1 MTELR
6 DLSGKTI
13 IVTGGARG
21 IGRAVVEAFAEAGA
35 DVVIADLRLQ
45 DASDTATKLSE
56 RCGRRVVATQ
66 TDVTKREDV
75 EELRDETLRVFGK
88 IDVLVNCAGWDRLLP
103 FLKTTPDLW
112 QKILTINFLGVV
124 NMCHV
129 ILPLMVER
137 QQGAIINISS
147 DTGLVGSFGE
157 AIYASSKAAI
167 MAFSKTI
174 AREHAR
180 DNIRVNVVSPGLC
193 DTPLIDEMRADE
205 FTAKILGSI
214 VNFIPLKRLGR
225 PEEIAPMVLFLAS
238 DAASYITGQVL
249 SINGGLNMVG

>member
-1 MTELR
+1 MQTLEMNNK
-6 DLSGKTI
+6 SV

-21 IGRAVVEAFAEAGA
+21 IGRSIVERFADAGA
-35 DVVIADLRLQ
+35 DVVIGDLRFE
-45 DASDTATKLSE
+45 DAKDSALKISE
-56 RCGRRVVATQ
+56 TSRRRVIAVR

-75 EELRDETLRVFGK
+75 EKLRDEALRTFAK
-88 IDVLVNCAGWDRLLP
+88 IDVLVNCAGWDRLQP
-103 FLKTTPDLW
+103 FLKTSPDLW
-112 QKILTINFLGVV
+112 QKVMAINFFGVV
-124 NMCHV
+124 NTCHA
-129 ILPLMVER
+129 ILPHMVER
-137 QQGAIINISS
+137 RQGAIVNVSS

-157 AIYASSKAAI
+157 ALYASSKAAI

-193 DTPLIDEMRADE
+193 DTPLIDEMRADD
-205 FTAKILGSI
+205 FTARILGSI

-238 DAASYITGQVL
+238 DAASYITGQVF
-249 SINGGLNMVG
+249 SVNGGLNMVG

>member
-1 MTELR
+1 MN
-6 DLSGKTI
+6 DKTV

-21 IGRAVVEAFAEAGA
+21 IGRAVVQAFAAAGA
-35 DVVIADLRLQ
+35 DVVIGDLRLE
-45 DASDTATKLSE
+45 DANQTALEIGESS
-56 RCGRRVVATQ
+56 RRRVVAIQ
-66 TDVTKREDV
+66 TDVTKRADIDK
-75 EELRDETLRVFGK
+75 LRDETLRLFGR

-103 FLKTTPDLW
+103 FLKTTPELW
-112 QKILTINFLGVV
+112 HQVMNINFLGVV
-124 NMCHV
+124 HMCHA
-129 ILPLMVER
+129 ILPHMVER
-137 QQGAIINISS
+137 KQGAIVNISS
-147 DTGLVGSFGE
+147 DTGRVGSFGE

-205 FTAKILGSI
+205 LTAKILGSI

-225 PEEIAPMVLFLAS
+225 PDEIAPMVVFLAS
-238 DAASYITGQVL
+238 DAASYITGQVF

>member
-1 MTELR
+1 MDFS
-6 DLSGKTI
+6 DLKDKSV

-21 IGRAVVEAFAEAGA
+21 IGRAVVQAFAAAGA
-35 DVVIADLRLQ
+35 DLVIADLRCE
-45 DASDTATKLSE
+45 DARTAALNTTE
-56 RCGRRVVATQ
+56 TYHRRVFSVQ

-75 EELRDETLRVFGK
+75 ERLRDEALRLFGK

-112 QKILTINFLGVV
+112 HKVLSINFLGVV
-124 NMCHV
+124 NTCHV
-129 ILPLMVER
+129 ILPHMVER
-137 QQGAIINISS
+137 KQGAIVNISS
-147 DTGLVGSFGE
+147 DTGRVGSFGE

-193 DTPLIDEMRADE
+193 DTPLIDEMREDE
-205 FTAKILGSI
+205 FTSKILGSI
-214 VNFIPLKRLGR
+214 VNFIPLKRLGKA
-225 PEEIAPMVLFLAS
+225 EEVAPMVLFLAS
-238 DAASYITGQVL
+238 EAASYITGQVF
-249 SINGGLNMVG
+249 SINGGLNMV